1 MKRILLRM
9 MGLCAALLCT
19 LSAMADGE
27 IYYGVYQGTGSLTGY
42 GTGKGETYDVA
53 IHLTDPD
60 LVGMEIRGIRF
71 PVNANAKNTSGYK
84 GWLSKEL
91 TLVSNKMT
99 PDIVSLDATPSGSWA
114 EVRLE
119 EPYVIDADGVYVG
132 YSLTVQSVDASSE
145 SDANKTPVMRA
156 SFENPEGMLIHTSR
170 TYRKWVALAGEGS
183 PAVVA
188 VVGGERVKQYAA
200 TLKVPNDLYTLTG
213 KALTA
218 TLTLVNHGTE
228 AIKNLDYEIE
238 VNGQTEA
245 KHVTKSLGGGY
256 FGRSTT
262 MSVTI
267 PAPAESGTYDVK
279 FRLTKLNGEA
289 NQDAQAEVVAPVTW
303 VKELPLR
310 KPLVEEYTGTWC
322 QYCPRVLAG
331 MEKMNDQNGDMFVGV
346 AYHVQDEM
354 EFTPAIYYPANP
366 NGLPSCFIDRAKD
379 FAPQSGQSEWESR
392 CKIVAPASI
401 SVQAYWAD
409 EAKTRVEAVSTTN
422 FIRNFPN
429 NPYQLAY
436 ILLAND
442 VHSTEWTQ
450 SNALSG
456 GSLTGD
462 AYIDKYVKSPN
473 PIRDLHYNEV
483 AIAQSENL
491 GAPIAGSLP
500 SDVKEFTP
508 YEHTFSFDIAG
519 NTLPLDKEKMEVVV
533 VLINS
538 ETGEVMN
545 ANKGH
550 VGDITGIEEIK
561 NEELGMKNYY
571 DLSGR
576 RVMSP
581 TKGIYIQKGKK
592 VVK

>member
-1 MKRILLRM
+1 

-27 IYYGVYQGTGSLTGY
+27 IYYGIYQGTGTLSPF
-42 GTGKGETYDVA
+42 GTKRGETYDVA
-53 IHLTDPD
+53 IHLNDPS
-60 LVGMEIRGIRF
+60 LVGMEVRGIRI
-71 PVNANAKNTSGYK
+71 PVNTKATNVTSYQ
-84 GWLSKEL
+84 GWLTSEL
-91 TLVSNKMT
+91 ALSGGKNVA
-99 PDIVSLDATPSGSWA
+99 DIVTREATVSGSWA
-114 EVRLE
+114 EARLD
-119 EPYVIDADGVYVG
+119 EPYVIPEGGVYVG
-132 YSLTVQSVDASSE
+132 ASFTVSSVDTDND
-145 SDANKTPVMRA
+145 SDPNKTPLMTVGT
-156 SFENPEGMLIHTSR
+156 ETEEGLLIHTSR
-170 TYRKWVALAGEGS
+170 TYRKWVGLAGEGS

-188 VVGGERVKQYAA
+188 IIGGAGVKSLAA
-200 TLKVPNDLYTLTG
+200 TLQVPNALYTLAG
-213 KALTA
+213 KALTT
-218 TLTLVNHGTE
+218 TLTLVNHGAE

-238 VNGQTEA
+238 VDGHTET
-245 KHVTKSLGGGY
+245 KHVTKSLAGGY

-262 MSVTI
+262 LQVTI
-267 PAPAESGTYDVK
+267 PAPAKSGTYDVK

-289 NQDAQAEVVAPVTW
+289 NQDAQAEVTSPVTW
-303 VKELPLR
+303 LEQLPLR

-322 QYCPRVLAG
+322 KYCPRVLAG
-331 MEKMNDQNGDMFVGV
+331 MEKMSDQNGDMFVGV
-346 AYHVQDEM
+346 AYHVSDEM
-354 EFTPAIYYPANP
+354 SFAAQIYYPANP

-392 CKIVAPASI
+392 CKIVAPANI

-456 GSLTGD
+456 GTLTGD
-462 AYIDKYVKSPN
+462 SYIDKYIKLPD

-533 VLINS
+533 MLINS

-545 ANKGH
+545 ANKAH
-550 VGDITGIEEIK
+550 VGDITGVISIDNGQLTMD
-561 NEELGMKNYY
+561 NEANAVY

-576 RVMSP
+576 KMNAQLKNGV
-581 TKGIYIQKGKK
+581 YIKNGKK
-592 VVK
+592 IINY